1 MQHKFDATDKSLSAA
16 IKAPSKNKVPFTKL
30 LIIGQSR
37 NIDIRK
43 LTEYETSKV
52 PLSLFQD
59 NGQMRGGKKNML
71 VSVLEDKYLST
82 YGISEN
88 TQAFNGEKAIVM
100 DGMVMVRILKP
111 FGTSNE
117 FSSMLLDKVI
127 DEATGYSRVDVV
139 LDVYDP

>member
-1 MQHKFDATDKSLSAA
+1 MSAA

-43 LTEYETSKV
+43 LLEYETSEV

-59 NGQMRGGKKNML
+59 NGQTRGGKQSML
-71 VSVLEDKYLST
+71 VPVLEDKYLSSN
-82 YGISEN
+82 GISEN
-88 TQAFNGEKAIVM
+88 TQAFHGEKAIVM
-100 DGMVMVRILKP
+100 DGMVMIRIPKP
-111 FGTSNE
+111 SGTYNE

-127 DEATGYSRVDVV
+127 DEAIGYSRVDVV
-139 LDVYDP
+139 FDVYDPQSIKSGERT